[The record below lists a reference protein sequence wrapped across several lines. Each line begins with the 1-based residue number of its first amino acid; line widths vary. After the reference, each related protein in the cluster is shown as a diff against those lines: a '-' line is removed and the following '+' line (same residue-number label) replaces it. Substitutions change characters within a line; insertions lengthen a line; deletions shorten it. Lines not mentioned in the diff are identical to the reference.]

1 MKFYNVNL
9 FLRAVLASI
18 TLTIIA
24 ILIQLF
30 SFYPLAKFF
39 SYEISISYNQTGM
52 CKKSEKDTI
61 VERVN
66 GYTIYKNGM
75 NVDFIQKN
83 KQIESVTQQKVEQVL
98 IWSVAPTIFI
108 LLGTL
113 GFVYLLKKNKQKF
126 VPIDLSFKNWVAIFL
141 SLFWLRE
148 LFLLLIYL
156 FVLIM
161 KKEDLLIINEINIAD
176 TIEVSPLL
184 ILLPLGLIAI
194 FICYTVIFIFIPK
207 AQRSVFIFAQLL
219 GCITGV
225 LLWFKIIGPLLLPN

>member
-1 MKFYNVNL
+1 MRNRSHVKMF
-9 FLRAVLASI
+9 FI
-18 TLTIIA
+18 LTISFIVFSIFS

-30 SFYPLAKFF
+30 AFYPAAIFF
-39 SYEISISYNQTGM
+39 SYESSISYNQTSI
-52 CKKSEKDTI
+52 CKKCEKDTI
-61 VERVN
+61 TER
-66 GYTIYKNGM
+66 M
-75 NVDFIQKN
+75 NEDFIQKN
-83 KQIESVTQQKVEQVL
+83 KLKESVTQHKVEQTL
-98 IWSVAPTIFI
+98 IRSVSPTIFI

-126 VPIDLSFKNWVAIFL
+126 VPIDFSLKKWIAIFL

-156 FVLIM
+156 FSLIM
-161 KKEDLLIINEINIAD
+161 KKEDLLIINEINIAE
-176 TIEVSPLL
+176 TIAVSPLL

-194 FICYTVIFIFIPK
+194 FISYTVVFIFIPK

-225 LLWFKIIGPLLLPN
+225 LLWFRIIGPFLLPN

>member
-1 MKFYNVNL
+1 MF
-9 FLRAVLASI
+9 FI
-18 TLTIIA
+18 LTISFIVFSICS

-30 SFYPLAKFF
+30 AFYPAASFF
-39 SYEISISYNQTGM
+39 SYESSISYNQTGI
-52 CKKSEKDTI
+52 CKKCEKDTI
-61 VERVN
+61 VERMN
-66 GYTIYKNGM
+66 EHTFYENGM
-75 NVDFIQKN
+75 SEDFIQKN
-83 KQIESVTQQKVEQVL
+83 KLKESVTQHKVEQTL
-98 IWSVAPTIFI
+98 IRSVSPTIFI

-126 VPIDLSFKNWVAIFL
+126 VPIDFSLKKWIAIFL

-156 FVLIM
+156 FSLIM
-161 KKEDLLIINEINIAD
+161 KKEDLLIINEINIAE
-176 TIEVSPLL
+176 TIAVSPLL

-194 FICYTVIFIFIPK
+194 FISYTVVFIFIPK

-225 LLWFKIIGPLLLPN
+225 LLWFRIIGPFLLPN